1 MSKKEKV
8 KDWFKR
14 FGAGAAIG
22 VAAAI
27 PGVSGGTLAVILK
40 VYEKLIDAVNNLFK
54 HFVKSI
60 LYLLPILVGAVVALI
75 PAFFLL
81 DYALDGFVFGI
92 VCLFAGFIIG
102 SFPGIV
108 DEVRGQKVTKGCIIS
123 LVVTCAVALALGILS
138 VTLGEKINLQARFDN
153 PEWWFYLVLIVAGA
167 MASVA
172 LIVPGISGSMLM
184 LITGFY
190 KPLLETITNLMKDFL
205 GDHFWIGVLELVFF
219 LIGAII
225 GVLTIAKLMRWLLA
239 RFHNQTYYGI
249 IGFII
254 GSTIT
259 LFFNHEIY
267 SYYQVWASGSYIFM
281 PMYLE
286 IILGVLL
293 LAIGVVGSYLLVKYQ
308 RKMKAAEPQ
317 VVESTNIESE
327 KGE

>member
-1 MSKKEKV
+1 MSKKKKV

-14 FGAGAAIG
+14 FGAGACIG
-22 VAAAI
+22 IAAAI

-40 VYEKLIDAVNNLFK
+40 VYEKIIDSVNNLFK
-54 HFVKSI
+54 HFVKSL

-75 PAFFLL
+75 PTFFLL

-108 DEVRGQKVTKGCIIS
+108 DEVRGQKVTKGCIIT
-123 LVVTCAVALALGILS
+123 LVVTCLVALALGILS
-138 VTLGEKINLQARFDN
+138 VTLGDKINLQGHFNN

-167 MASVA
+167 LASVA
-172 LIVPGISGSMLM
+172 LIVPGVSGSMLM

-190 KPLLETITNLMKDFL
+190 TPLLETITNLMTDFL
-205 GDHFWIGVLELVFF
+205 GEYFWIGVLELVFF
-219 LIGAII
+219 LIGVVI
-225 GVLTIAKLMRWLLA
+225 GLIVIAKVMRWLFA
-239 RFHNQTYYGI
+239 KFRNQTYYGI

-267 SYYQVWASGSYIFM
+267 TYYQDWANGIYRFM

-293 LAIGVVGSYLLVKYQ
+293 LIIGVAVSYLLVRYQ
-308 RKMKAAEPQ
+308 RKTKAAKQNETDI
-317 VVESTNIESE
+317 VEAAEE
-327 KGE
+327 GE